1 MNGHLAAA
9 ISLFF
14 ALGSCA
20 ARDERPAPAAG
31 AAASVTIL
39 LRSAATVTGQ
49 PLRSPEPPWE
59 AVISRSELPAGGA
72 LPRHRH
78 PWPRFVYIEQG
89 QLRVSY
95 EASGLVRDFGTGEAI
110 IEALDEWHEAVVIG
124 PAPVRLIVFDQ
135 LPPGQTN
142 VALR

>member
-1 MNGHLAAA
+1 MKLQVATASA
-9 ISLFF
+9 LLV

-20 ARDERPAPAAG
+20 AQGERPAPAAG
-31 AAASVTIL
+31 GGASVAVL
-39 LRSAATVTGQ
+39 ARSSVTVTGQ

-78 PWPRFVYIEQG
+78 PWPRFVYIESG
-89 QLRVSY
+89 RIRVSY
-95 EASGLVRDFGTGEAI
+95 ETSGLIREFGSGEAI

-124 PAPVRLIVFDQ
+124 PQPVRLIVFDQ
-135 LPPGQTN
+135 VPPGQTN

>member
-1 MNGHLAAA
+1 MKAHLATVMA
-9 ISLFF
+9 LFL

-20 ARDERPAPAAG
+20 SRNDRPAPAAG
-31 AAASVTIL
+31 PGASITIL
-39 LRSAATVTGQ
+39 ARSGATVTGQ
-49 PLRSPEPPWE
+49 PLRGPEPPWE

-78 PWPRFVYIEQG
+78 PWPRFVYIDRG
-89 QLRVSY
+89 RLRVSY
-95 EASGLVRDFGTGEAI
+95 EASGLVRDFGAGEAI

-124 PAPVRLIVFDQ
+124 PEPVRLIVFDQ
-135 LPPGQTN
+135 VPPGHTN

>member
-1 MNGHLAAA
+1 MKHLAIASA
-9 ISLFF
+9 LLL

-20 ARDERPAPAAG
+20 ARDEGPAPAAG
-31 AAASVTIL
+31 TGASVTVL
-39 LRSAATVTGQ
+39 TRSAATVTGQ
-49 PLRSPEPPWE
+49 PLRGPEPPWE
-59 AVISRSELPAGGA
+59 AVISRSVIPAGGA

-89 QLRVSY
+89 RLRVSY
-95 EASGLVRDFGTGEAI
+95 EASGLVREFGAGEAI

-124 PAPVRLIVFDQ
+124 TEPVRLIVFDQ
-135 LPPGQTN
+135 VPPGHTN

>member
-1 MNGHLAAA
+1 MKARLATATA
-9 ISLFF
+9 LFL
-14 ALGSCA
+14 AVGSCA

-31 AAASVTIL
+31 AGASVTVL
-39 LRSAATVTGQ
+39 ARSGVTVTGH
-49 PLRSPEPPWE
+49 PLRGPDPPWE

-89 QLRVSY
+89 RLRVSY
-95 EASGLVRDFGTGEAI
+95 EASGLVRDFGPGEAI

-135 LPPGQTN
+135 VPPGHTN